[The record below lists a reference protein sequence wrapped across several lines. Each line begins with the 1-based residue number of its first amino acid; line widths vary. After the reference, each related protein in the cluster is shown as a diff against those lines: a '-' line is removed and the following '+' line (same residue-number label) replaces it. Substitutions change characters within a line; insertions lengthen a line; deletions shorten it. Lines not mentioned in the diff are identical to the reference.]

1 MGRRPR
7 TLTPGAS
14 ARHRF
19 GAELRRW
26 RTERGLTQHELA
38 RMIWHS
44 PEFVAKVEKAER
56 WPSWY
61 LATRCDAALATG
73 GVLAGL
79 WPAVERQRLVSDRR
93 RRPARAQ

>member
-7 TLTPGAS
+7 TLTPEVS
-14 ARHRF
+14 AHHQF

-26 RTERGLTQHELA
+26 RTERGLTQHGLA

-44 PEFVAKVEKAER
+44 QEFVAKVEKGER
-56 WPSWY
+56 WPTWY

-73 GVLAGL
+73 GVLARL
-79 WPAVERQRLVSDRR
+79 WPAVERQRLASDRR
-93 RRPARAQ
+93 RRPARTQ